1 MLGASNN
8 LRRCAHCFVG
18 MSRVGA
24 RRSVRTHSSRQAMAA
39 CSVVAALAIL
49 PNASFLKPPMKF
61 LSSPIKLQ
69 TSVDNPEPSEISS
82 PIMRDSPWTI
92 AVEYPREDPQV
103 WSDAIAP
110 EEVGVSLNL
119 VKNIVGQGI
128 LTLPAGAALLGSS
141 LGDHHQAMIQATLLC
156 CVFGGL
162 SGYAFYLVGAA
173 CARTGEPSYQAVWER
188 AMGAGTFSWL
198 PTAASIAMTSCGC
211 VASLIAISSSAGDLL
226 AGALGVP
233 GSMVDHSLLLWAL
246 SLLVL
251 LPLSIRDLGELTFA
265 SLAGVLGTC
274 FTAAFIIERGLDGTY
289 STGGFF
295 ASPATSVE
303 SLQSMPD
310 TQATLQ
316 HTAFL
321 VALFS
326 NAFSAH
332 YNAPPFLRE
341 SAAAINVRTGS
352 SQSIMAFQRV
362 CSMAFVISIL
372 LCLGVMLAGYQTF
385 GENTRAFVLDN
396 YSTYD
401 QWASAAR
408 VGVLLCVMT
417 EFPLLFLRLRDDL
430 LGLLGVDTTPENDT
444 RADDMELSR
453 PKTLGACVLLTM
465 LVMIANAAPSLGA
478 VNAISGAL
486 GGGFLCYA
494 APGLI
499 SLRLAGGWSGARP
512 PAATFETMISG
523 ILVISGTAAAVLGCW
538 VSLG

>member
-1 MLGASNN
+1 
-8 LRRCAHCFVG
+8 
-18 MSRVGA
+18 
-24 RRSVRTHSSRQAMAA
+24 MAA

-295 ASPATSVE
+295 CFSCNLCRKFAVNAGHASNIATHCV
-303 SLQSMPD
+303 PCG
-310 TQATLQ
+310 TL
-316 HTAFL
+316 FK
-321 VALFS
+321 
-326 NAFSAH
+326 
-332 YNAPPFLRE
+332 
-341 SAAAINVRTGS
+341 
-352 SQSIMAFQRV
+352 
-362 CSMAFVISIL
+362 CL
-372 LCLGVMLAGYQTF
+372 LCALQCTTVSARERRGYQ
-385 GENTRAFVLDN
+385 
-396 YSTYD
+396 
-401 QWASAAR
+401 
-408 VGVLLCVMT
+408 C
-417 EFPLLFLRLRDDL
+417 PHRLI
-430 LGLLGVDTTPENDT
+430 PEHHGI
-444 RADDMELSR
+444 S
-453 PKTLGACVLLTM
+453 ACVLH
-465 LVMIANAAPSLGA
+465 G
-478 VNAISGAL
+478 
-486 GGGFLCYA
+486 LCD
-494 APGLI
+494 LN
-499 SLRLAGGWSGARP
+499 S
-512 PAATFETMISG
+512 
-523 ILVISGTAAAVLGCW
+523 AVLGRDVGRLSDIWREHSSFRVGQLLDKRPVGFCCTGGCSF
-538 VSLG
+538 VSHDRVSSAVPAAA